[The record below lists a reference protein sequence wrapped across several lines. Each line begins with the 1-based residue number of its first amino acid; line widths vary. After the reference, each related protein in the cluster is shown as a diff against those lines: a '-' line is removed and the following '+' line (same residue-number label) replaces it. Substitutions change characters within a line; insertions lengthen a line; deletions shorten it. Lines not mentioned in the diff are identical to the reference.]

1 MDAVIREKSIIAN
14 VAGERPLATVQ
25 PDLHGDVLV
34 HALAP
39 SNTMLR
45 LDWIQ
50 RVDATWIAGVNDS
63 IGLSEGQIVANSRL
77 VRRSGSLLVNEDY
90 ESPARSD

>member
-39 SNTMLR
+39 QQHDAATR
-45 LDWIQ
+45 LD
-50 RVDATWIAGVNDS
+50 
-63 IGLSEGQIVANSRL
+63 
-77 VRRSGSLLVNEDY
+77 
-90 ESPARSD
+90 PAS